1 MTLENRFEEEVIS
14 AFARKYPIAGRTI
27 HALISDYGGVQS
39 LISELE
45 SRGFDE
51 AMNSWLKPAKKT
63 KPIPIDQVK
72 KLFSAGR
79 IETLATSL
87 GMTPDAVETQ
97 VAQYLPKLFSQLG
110 ANNDDMLDF
119 TPGQSHASYKR
130 AGPPPV

>member
-1 MTLENRFEEEVIS
+1 MTLESRFEEEVIS

-27 HALISDYGGVQS
+27 HALISDFGGVQS
-39 LISELE
+39 LIGELE

-51 AMNSWLKPAKKT
+51 QMASWLQPAKKA
-63 KPIPIDQVK
+63 KAIPIDQVK
-72 KLFSAGR
+72 KLFSVGR

-97 VAQYLPKLFSQLG
+97 IAQYLPKLFSQLG
-110 ANNDDMLDF
+110 MDDDVLDF
-119 TPGQSHASYKR
+119 SGRAANPASPKR